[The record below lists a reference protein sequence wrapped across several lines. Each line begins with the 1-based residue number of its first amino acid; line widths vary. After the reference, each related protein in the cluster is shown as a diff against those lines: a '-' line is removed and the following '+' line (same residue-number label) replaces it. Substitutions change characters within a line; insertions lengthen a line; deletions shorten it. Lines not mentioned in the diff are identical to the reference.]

1 MRQSSSSSSSAPLHQ
16 QLLSGVSNS
25 RSHDYTSPPANQLR
39 AEGGVTDDEA
49 ERDVIRQD
57 EGVCVC
63 VCDVVFMVHL
73 PTGGS
78 GGAPLITATNKQ
90 QKQLVSAPSGCSPDR
105 TSETFVLSVSPEETS
120 RCYVNV
126 YGGLFRTF
134 HTKLPVSSLVFFS
147 AGRVIVMSINK
158 QMIYTPIRT
167 LMETMSLYV
176 DRSVD
181 VFRQT
186 LQYRDRVCTSVGL
199 ARVDLGEVSV
209 LVWRREVVQRMK

>member
-1 MRQSSSSSSSAPLHQ
+1 MCTVASSGHFIP
-16 QLLSGVSNS
+16 N
-25 RSHDYTSPPANQLR
+25 
-39 AEGGVTDDEA
+39 
-49 ERDVIRQD
+49 
-57 EGVCVC
+57 
-63 VCDVVFMVHL
+63 
-73 PTGGS
+73 
-78 GGAPLITATNKQ
+78 
-90 QKQLVSAPSGCSPDR
+90 
-105 TSETFVLSVSPEETS
+105 
-120 RCYVNV
+120 
-126 YGGLFRTF
+126 
-134 HTKLPVSSLVFFS
+134 SLVFFS

-158 QMIYTPIRT
+158 QMIYTPIRP